1 MQVGGKQGGAW
12 TIGSS
17 SPLLLKAELVSSGTS
32 PKVAKVEKTGIVRV
46 VGMLISK

>member
-17 SPLLLKAELVSSGTS
+17 SPLLLKAELVSSGTL
-32 PKVAKVEKTGIVRV
+32 PEVAKVNKIGIVHV
-46 VGMLISK
+46 VGMLISE